1 MYNWVLTTILNR
13 RKQEKGVIPAWVPP
27 PPRCQQLATSADVAR
42 IRLRLAVVQVHQTAR
57 TAAPPPA
64 RRTE

>member
-27 PPRCQQLATSADVAR
+27 PQVPAAGYKRRRSTDPAQAR
-42 IRLRLAVVQVHQTAR
+42 GGAGAPDGEDGG
-57 TAAPPPA
+57 AAA
-64 RRTE
+64 GAED